1 MFELEEDS
9 EENESLKNLSITL
22 RSLSELLL
30 AIDIKDA
37 YSKEE
42 LRGIAQKGIKAVIAL
57 IDEELPWGEWNG

>member
-42 LRGIAQKGIKAVIAL
+42 LRGIAQKGIKAVITL

>member
-42 LRGIAQKGIKAVIAL
+42 LRGIAQKGIKAVITL
-57 IDEELPWGEWNG
+57 IDEELP

>member
-30 AIDIKDA
+30 AIDIKNA

-42 LRGIAQKGIKAVIAL
+42 LRGIAQQGIKAVIAL
-57 IDEELPWGEWNG
+57 IDEELP